1 MADIFVFPAK
11 KQGENPVRGA
21 VSSTS
26 DLVSERPEGLPDEF
40 WNAVCSVRRMHRLRG
55 VSYQEIPAPVS
66 AADHGISV
74 ALDAVED
81 VSDPRYAASGWVTIL
96 YAADGRFRE
105 GSKWRCMAFASISQE
120 ENDQRILTPVTCWN
134 KMREHIDGV
143 SDDEP
148 AGTVTLTSN
157 TPFGD
162 FSARPHDGCEIRVS
176 WTPLNYAEE
185 DGEECDAGAQVAA
198 WASFL
203 KSTVNCE
210 EDRPVE

>member
-1 MADIFVFPAK
+1 MADIFVFPARM
-11 KQGENPVRGA
+11 QGEESVRSA
-21 VSSTS
+21 TSSTS
-26 DLVSERPEGLPDEF
+26 DRSSERPDGLPDDF
-40 WNAVCSVRRMHRLRG
+40 WNAVCSIRRMQRLRG
-55 VSYQEIPAPVS
+55 VMYQEIPAPVS

-74 ALDAVED
+74 ALDVVENGD
-81 VSDPRYAASGWVTIL
+81 SPRYAASGWVTVL
-96 YAADGRFRE
+96 YAADRRFRK
-105 GSKWRCMAFASISQE
+105 GSKWYCMAFASIPKE
-120 ENDQRILTPVTCWN
+120 GHDRKMLTPATCW
-134 KMREHIDGV
+134 KMMRKHITHV
-143 SDDEP
+143 ADDEP